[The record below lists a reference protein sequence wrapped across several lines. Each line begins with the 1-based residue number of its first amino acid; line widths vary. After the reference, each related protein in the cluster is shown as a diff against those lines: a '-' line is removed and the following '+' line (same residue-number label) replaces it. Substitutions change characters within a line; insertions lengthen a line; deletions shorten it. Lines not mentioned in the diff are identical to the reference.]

1 MAPDNL
7 CNSKWELEQ
16 KKEKDLLVRTGMKE
30 ICLSAY
36 GIWMSKE

>member
-1 MAPDNL
+1 M
-7 CNSKWELEQ
+7 Q
-16 KKEKDLLVRTGMKE
+16 FQVGIRTKKEKDLLVRTGMKE